1 MNAAFTAVSFAASL
15 ARWLWPAA
23 AAAAL
28 VAAGWGLGR
37 FHGMREM
44 AEAAA
49 QLYQQQ
55 LAEHRAASTAREN
68 ALQETHRKAQQ
79 KAQAAS
85 RAARA
90 EIAQLAASHAHTSQ
104 QLYALLEQN
113 PTDGAHCRV
122 DARVVRSLARARADA
137 IAAAAHASADRT
149 QGVAGRPDA
158 AVPSAAALE

>member
-1 MNAAFTAVSFAASL
+1 MSAVFL
-15 ARWLWPAA
+15 ARLLWPVA

-28 VAAGWGLGR
+28 VATGYGLGR
-37 FHGMREM
+37 LHGMREM

-55 LAEHRAASTAREN
+55 LADHRAEFAEREN

-104 QLYALLEQN
+104 QLHALLEQN
-113 PTDGAHCRV
+113 PADGAHCRM
-122 DARVVRSLARARADA
+122 DARVVRSLAAARERALST
-137 IAAAAHASADRT
+137 AALASADRT

>member
-1 MNAAFTAVSFAASL
+1 MNAVFL
-15 ARWLWPAA
+15 ARLLWPVA

-28 VAAGWGLGR
+28 VATGYGLGR
-37 FHGMREM
+37 LHGMREM
-44 AEAAA
+44 AEASA

-55 LAEHRAASTAREN
+55 LADHRAEFAAREN

-79 KAQAAS
+79 KAAAAS

-113 PTDGAHCRV
+113 PADGAHCRM

-137 IAAAAHASADRT
+137 IAAAHASA
-149 QGVAGRPDA
+149 AAARPDA

>member
-1 MNAAFTAVSFAASL
+1 MSAVFL
-15 ARWLWPAA
+15 ARLLWPVA

-28 VAAGWGLGR
+28 VATGYGLGR
-37 FHGMREM
+37 LHGMREM

-55 LAEHRAASTAREN
+55 LAEHRAASISREK
-68 ALQETHRKAQQ
+68 AQQQAQQ

-122 DARVVRSLARARADA
+122 DARVVRSLAATRERALST
-137 IAAAAHASADRT
+137 AALASADRT

>member
-1 MNAAFTAVSFAASL
+1 MSAVFL
-15 ARWLWPAA
+15 ARLLWPVA

-28 VAAGWGLGR
+28 VATGYGLGR
-37 FHGMREM
+37 LHGMREM

-113 PTDGAHCRV
+113 PADGAHCRM
-122 DARVVRSLARARADA
+122 DARVVRSLAATRERA
-137 IAAAAHASADRT
+137 IASADRT